1 MEISAILVG
10 AGKGKRMGG
19 VNKVMLNL
27 GRKPLFNYSL
37 EVISSIPQV
46 REIILVLNKEV
57 MKDFPKIKNIILVE
71 GGEERSISV
80 KNGVNKSQYPY
91 VLIHDVARPFI
102 SRNFLKSIIDSFS
115 ENVKGV
121 IPGIPV
127 KSTVKLA
134 KKGIVYKT
142 LNRKELYEIQTPQFF
157 ERSALIEAYRKLNI
171 VDATDESFLLEL
183 IDYPVMLVEGMEE
196 NIKITTPFDLV
207 IAERI
212 IEKWNTE

>member
-10 AGKGKRMGG
+10 AGKGTRMGG

-46 REIILVLNKEV
+46 HEIILVLNKEI
-57 MKDFPKIKNIILVE
+57 MKDFPKINNIILVE
-71 GGEERSISV
+71 GGEERSVSV
-80 KNGVNKSQYPY
+80 KNGVIKSQYPY

-102 SRNFLKSIIDSFS
+102 NRNFLKSIIDSFN

-142 LNRKELYEIQTPQFF
+142 LDRKRVFEIQTPQFF

-171 VDATDESFLLEL
+171 ADATDESFLLEL
-183 IDYPVMLVEGMEE
+183 FDYPVMLVEGMEE

-212 IEKWNTE
+212 IEKWNTG